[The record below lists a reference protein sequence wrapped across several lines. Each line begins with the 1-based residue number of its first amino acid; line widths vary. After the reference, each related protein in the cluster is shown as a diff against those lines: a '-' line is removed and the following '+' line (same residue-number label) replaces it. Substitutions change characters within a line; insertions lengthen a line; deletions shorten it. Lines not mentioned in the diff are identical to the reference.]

1 MMTPGEMIQQISKYV
16 FSLSLVGHRKCDPDW
31 YHKPRQQP
39 FYSMWIITKGRG
51 EFIVNDTV
59 YPVEPG
65 KLFFFHPNVTSE
77 RKTDPDDPLE
87 YYFVRFSFAAA
98 YKEKEKWYFEE
109 ESKQTFPLQG
119 MYSLQNTPE
128 IINLMEQLM
137 NIWIRRGSSVG
148 IRRCI
153 LFQEILLSII
163 QDFRSQQVAG
173 NTMMAIEQTIDYMVI
188 HYKEALSLGALSYMA
203 GLSVSHY
210 SRLFKKYTG
219 YSPIDYLTHLRMDRA
234 KELIILSD
242 YRLKSIAQSVGYQD
256 EFYFSRIFKKVVGIS
271 PTEFAKRHKTKENI
285 LKRNQ
290 LI

>member
-1 MMTPGEMIQQISKYV
+1 
-16 FSLSLVGHRKCDPDW
+16 
-31 YHKPRQQP
+31 
-39 FYSMWIITKGRG
+39 
-51 EFIVNDTV
+51 
-59 YPVEPG
+59 
-65 KLFFFHPNVTSE
+65 
-77 RKTDPDDPLE
+77 
-87 YYFVRFSFAAA
+87 
-98 YKEKEKWYFEE
+98 
-109 ESKQTFPLQG
+109 
-119 MYSLQNTPE
+119 
-128 IINLMEQLM
+128 MEQLM